1 MRDWLRPGYSTV
13 TPYLLVEGAAELVE
27 FLEDAF
33 DAEILTRRDRP
44 DGTLL
49 HAEVRV
55 AECMIVVG
63 ESFDEDG
70 PMVAAL
76 YLHVGDC
83 DEVFAAALDAGATIA
98 VEPVTDRTL
107 GERHAAVTDP
117 TGNVW
122 WITTH
127 LGEIDAEEERR
138 RVEAVTKAG
147 EEPEEVE

>member
-1 MRDWLRPGYSTV
+1 MNEWLRPGFSAV

-33 DAEILTRRDRP
+33 DAEILSRRDRP

-49 HAEVRV
+49 HAELRV
-55 AECMIVVG
+55 AESMIVVA
-63 ESFDEDG
+63 ESFDEEG

-76 YLHVGDC
+76 FLHVEDC
-83 DEVFAAALDAGATIA
+83 DEVFAAALDAGATII
-98 VEPVTDRTL
+98 VEPVTDRSL

-117 TGNVW
+117 SGNVW

-127 LGEIDAEEERR
+127 LGEIDVEEERR
-138 RVEAVTKAG
+138 RVEAITRAG

>member
-1 MRDWLRPGYSTV
+1 MNDWLRPGFSAV

-33 DAEILTRRDRP
+33 DAEILSRRDRP

-49 HAEVRV
+49 HAELRV

-63 ESFDEDG
+63 ESFDVEG

-76 YLHVGDC
+76 FLHVEDC

-98 VEPVTDRTL
+98 VEPVTDRSL

-117 TGNVW
+117 SGNVW

-127 LGEIDAEEERR
+127 LGEIDVEEERR
-138 RVEAVTKAG
+138 RVEALTAAG
-147 EEPEEVE
+147 EEPPDTE